1 MLTHPLFPD
10 PDRNLLKPTP
20 VPTSTPT
27 RRGRLQVT
35 VCDVSRLD
43 PSLIQAE
50 GLFCILALGGGML
63 NHSIFIYVYR
73 IDRLPRRLMH
83 NVLVIARDRQLS
95 VD

>member
-50 GLFCILALGGGML
+50 GLFCILALGGG
-63 NHSIFIYVYR
+63 
-73 IDRLPRRLMH
+73 
-83 NVLVIARDRQLS
+83 VLQSTQFLS
-95 VD
+95 TYTG

>member
-1 MLTHPLFPD
+1 MLTHPLLPD

-50 GLFCILALGGGML
+50 GLFCILALGGG
-63 NHSIFIYVYR
+63 
-73 IDRLPRRLMH
+73 
-83 NVLVIARDRQLS
+83 VLQSTQFLS
-95 VD
+95 TYTG